1 MKQLLYFLIGF
12 LFSICV
18 GIQFVN
24 AECTDLSDF
33 YERIEVYE
41 RPGYIVT
48 FTHYQTESAAYSAAL
63 AHYNSLQPPS
73 SNSAGIYNNKRAAM
87 VYYAEVI
94 YPVYDS
100 EGMNITHR
108 VAIIN
113 SYGSFIPCAKDT
125 DGDNIPD
132 GLDAYPDTD
141 SAYQFRIMTNYF
153 DSQGNCV
160 GQLIVTSSGDYVL
173 LGDLTAAEIEA
184 GVSAGI
190 YKSDFVNSPI
200 WIDSSDLKD
209 DNASNIYASGDS
221 TTPVTSTTA
230 SGLANSAT
238 TANAGDLSTADGV
251 TSGSTYDSGTD
262 TDSAALGKIVD
273 NTAAATSNQQ
283 TLANYAKKQTELQGI
298 GNSLGLY
305 QSAQLAQ
312 MNKTLGE
319 QATTAAEEK
328 TTEEQ
333 DAGEGKTALEG
344 LDVNALLGE
353 DVNGELVEGEEGDYQ
368 DHGELMEETWVQEL
382 INSNP
387 ITTVLTNSG
396 FQYSSGSPTAILNLG
411 QLGTHT
417 LDISDL
423 EAGLIAFGNLL
434 VSFTTLY
441 GLVHV
446 ITGRGF

>member
-1 MKQLLYFLIGF
+1 MKQILYFLIGF
-12 LFSICV
+12 CIPFIWFSISYATVDCI
-18 GIQFVN
+18 G
-24 AECTDLSDF
+24 ALSGDAD
-33 YERIEVYE
+33 
-41 RPGYIVT
+41 IV
-48 FTHYQTESAAYSAAL
+48 SAYDNSDDARDACYSASPVNYCTQGAKWNSDYTAL
-63 AHYNSLQPPS
+63 YHGWTYDPNDGTSSADWPFFFYNEGDIVFSCSP
-73 SNSAGIYNNKRAAM
+73 AGSVPN
-87 VYYAEVI
+87 
-94 YPVYDS
+94 
-100 EGMNITHR
+100 
-108 VAIIN
+108 
-113 SYGSFIPCAKDT
+113 DT
-125 DGDNIPD
+125 DEDGIPD

-153 DSQGNCV
+153 DSEGNCV

-184 GVSAGI
+184 GVSAGT
-190 YKSDFVNSPI
+190 YTSDFVNSPI
-200 WIDSSDLKD
+200 WIDSSDLED
-209 DNASNIYASGDS
+209 DNASDIYASGDS
-221 TTPVTSTTA
+221 TTPVNSTTA
-230 SGLANSAT
+230 SGLTDSAT
-238 TANAGDLSTADGV
+238 TANSGNLSTADGV

-262 TDSAALGKIVD
+262 TDSSALGKIVD

-312 MNKTLGE
+312 MNSTLGE

-328 TTEEQ
+328 TAQEQ
-333 DAGEGKTALEG
+333 EASEGKTALEG

-353 DVNGELVEGEEGDYQ
+353 DINGELVEGEDGDYQ
-368 DHGELMEETWVQEL
+368 DHVELIEETWVQEL

-396 FQYSSGSPTAILNLG
+396 FKYSSGSSTATLDLG
-411 QLGTHT
+411 ELGSHT